1 MFWIREFELVHWAYW
16 QREALTFERTLI
28 GLFGPN
34 GSGKTSFLDAIRTAF
49 GIECAGE
56 RDYKHYVRPHK
67 APYAWLRAVLRN
79 DPHNGQRPFRVSN
92 PFVTVICRMRL
103 SSNEWHREYLVA
115 PGDQS
120 IEWAEKMPKSEWLVA
135 KHYKEQLELAGLTRE
150 IANVMRIPQDETS
163 RLAFMKPNKLLNLIL
178 EVRGDKRPIEDWR
191 AAREH
196 QAETMRH
203 LKSLEANR
211 EYAEAHVAHL
221 KASAASYQK
230 YLRLT
235 SERQDIVAIRLPQ
248 AKYRER
254 FSSWQKTGNF
264 VRNDIAD
271 LSKLREELV
280 QEASSV
286 AVLAKARDRYQKQ
299 ADEAVDA
306 STGAAQ
312 EAGTKRQELKACDE
326 ALTERDRLRLQVRR
340 DAGEKDP
347 VAAHAAI
354 LQELSPART
363 KRGEKIAQANAV
375 AEELA
380 SMPKGKPASPA
391 DVQRFRAALDERGIQ
406 YRMLA
411 EVVEVADE
419 RWSEAMEGVLAQYRH
434 IILLSRE
441 RDEGAAMELGEKGQ
455 YRHYVVPRLADA
467 ISPKFG
473 SLLEKAN
480 ITGRVPA
487 WLLSELNAI
496 RCVESIQEGLS
507 LPRDIDWITPK
518 AYHRNRRGGR
528 SRAVADG
535 HFSAGAREK
544 AHQGLIARSA
554 ALSRDVADLDKKI
567 AGLETEGNRLLKLI
581 AGLDAAKRL
590 EAQAERFAT
599 AEKKLPELRAA
610 CAEAEKALEAA
621 KADSTE
627 ALGELQKA
635 IKDYA
640 TTEARVGE
648 LNRKIAEKR
657 KDFVSKRRSQ
667 RDDIRE
673 MRTMRNGPLADLFTP
688 QRLATATANDT
699 VQGLEDRLRS
709 LDEEFAT
716 DLEKDP
722 TVLDRLT
729 LAQADLES
737 KTKLIVEKNTELDR
751 TVRATIKARDEYLN
765 VVRRTVSEY
774 ESAVK
779 TLAGPA
785 GIEVR
790 FVKPQFGPA
799 DDPTANTGLT
809 VTASFHGKEANAD
822 EGLAGLSGG
831 QRVVFSM
838 ILLLALLGKDRP
850 KSMFFIDEP
859 FAHLDSINVEL
870 VASFLDKTPGQFLIT
885 IPERENADVFQRL
898 GVAYF
903 TRLRNPKEPWAPR
916 IGLAERTTERRAA

>member
-16 QREALTFERTLI
+16 QREVLTFERTLI

-67 APYAWLRAVLRN
+67 VPYAWLRAVLRN
-79 DPHNGQRPFRVSN
+79 DPHNGHRPFRVSN
-92 PFVTVICRMRL
+92 PLVTVICRMRL
-103 SSNEWHREYLVA
+103 SSNEWHREYLIA

-120 IEWAEKMPKSEWLVA
+120 IEWAEKMQKSEWLVA

-203 LKSLEANR
+203 MKSLEANR
-211 EYAEAHVAHL
+211 EYAEAHVTHL
-221 KASAASYQK
+221 KASAASYQR
-230 YLRLT
+230 YVRLT
-235 SERQDIVAIRLPQ
+235 NERQEIVAIRLPQ
-248 AKYRER
+248 ATYRER

-271 LSKLREELV
+271 LSRLRAELG
-280 QEASSV
+280 QEVDSL
-286 AVLAKARDRYQKQ
+286 AVLEKARDRHQKQ

-312 EAGTKRQELKACDE
+312 VAGKTREELKACEE
-326 ALTERDRLRLQVRR
+326 ALKERDQLRLQVRR
-340 DAGEKDP
+340 DAGERDP
-347 VAAHAAI
+347 VAAHANI
-354 LQELSPART
+354 SQELSVALA
-363 KRGEKIAQANAV
+363 KRGEKIAQASAV
-375 AEELA
+375 AEELT
-380 SMPKGKPASPA
+380 SMPKGKPASPS
-391 DVQRFRAALDERGIQ
+391 DVQRFRASLDERGIQ

-419 RWSEAMEGVLAQYRH
+419 RWSEAIEGVLAQYRH
-434 IILLSRE
+434 VILLSRE
-441 RDEGAAMELGEKGQ
+441 HDQGIAMELGEKAQ
-455 YRHYVVPRLADA
+455 YRHYVVPRLSDA
-467 ISPKFG
+467 ISPKVG
-473 SLLEKAN
+473 SLLEKAR
-480 ITGRVPA
+480 ISGRVPT
-487 WLLSELNAI
+487 WLLGELNAI
-496 RCVESIQEGLS
+496 RCVESIQEGLRLS
-507 LPRDIDWITPK
+507 REIDWITPK
-518 AYHRNRRGGR
+518 AYHRNSRGGR

-544 AHQGLIARSA
+544 ARQTLVARSA
-554 ALSRDVADLDKKI
+554 ALSEDVISIDKRI
-567 AGLETEGNRLLKLI
+567 AGLESEGTRLLKLI
-581 AGLDAAKRL
+581 AGIDAARRL
-590 EAQAERFAT
+590 EAQAERFAM
-599 AEKKLPELRAA
+599 AEKRLSELRAA
-610 CAEAEKALEAA
+610 HAEAEKTLKAA
-621 KADSTE
+621 KADSAE
-627 ALGELQKA
+627 SLSELQKA
-635 IKDYA
+635 IKDYT
-640 TTEARVGE
+640 TTESRIGE
-648 LNRKIAEKR
+648 LNRKVEDKR
-657 KDFVSKRRSQ
+657 KDFISKRRSQ
-667 RDDIRE
+667 RDDVRE
-673 MRTMRNGPLADLFTP
+673 MRGMRKGALAQLFTP
-688 QRLATATANDT
+688 QRLAAASSSDT
-699 VQGLEDRLRS
+699 VHGLEGRLRS
-709 LDEEFAT
+709 VEEELAS
-716 DLEKDP
+716 DLEKDS
-722 TVLDRLT
+722 TVVDRLA

-737 KTKLIVEKNTELDR
+737 KTKLIAEKNEELDR

-765 VVRRTVSEY
+765 VVRRTVLEY

-779 TLAGPA
+779 ALAEPA
-785 GIEVR
+785 GIEVQ

-799 DDPTANTGLT
+799 DDPTANSGLT
-809 VTASFHGKEANAD
+809 VTASFHGKETSVG

-838 ILLLALLGKDRP
+838 VLLLALLGKDRP

-916 IGLAERTTERRAA
+916 IGITERTTERRAA